1 MKINFKTTN
10 LELAPETLDYCREK
24 LDGLDKL
31 LAGDES
37 VFIDVELGK
46 TTRHHKQGEVFRA
59 EMNLRTAG
67 RSFRSEAVAED
78 LYAAIDEVKDE
89 LSSEVKRYRKKQ
101 GTLMRRGG
109 RLMKDFVRGIY
120 NYKWRKH

>member
-1 MKINFKTTN
+1 MKINFKATN
-10 LELAPETLDYCREK
+10 LELAPETLEYCREK
-24 LDGLDKL
+24 LAGLDKL

-37 VFIDVELGK
+37 VFMDVELGK

-78 LYAAIDEVKDE
+78 LYAAIDEVRDE
-89 LSSEVKRYRKKQ
+89 LSSEVKRYHKKR
-101 GTLMRRGG
+101 GTLLRRSG
-109 RLMKDFVRGIY
+109 RRVKDFIRGVY
-120 NYKWRKH
+120 NYKWRK